1 MIINI
6 FNFTQ
11 VPKTNNETLH
21 AVSIDFWEQ
30 YDPAEVG
37 AKGFALIGSE
47 LFHIPAI
54 CYLCGSAGKEPVS
67 NYPGSFQPDSIN
79 RLNLHEKISKRC

>member
-1 MIINI
+1 MGDIDCKL
-6 FNFTQ
+6 TQ
-11 VPKTNNETLH
+11 HWLQAPKTDSDTLH
-21 AVSIDFWEQ
+21 TVSIDFWEQ
-30 YDPAEVG
+30 YDPTEVG

-67 NYPGSFQPDSIN
+67 NVWWTDVV
-79 RLNLHEKISKRC
+79 LHNCTL